1 MQNWHYDY
9 NKLIEKMDRFALQ
22 IANGAFSQ
30 VWTYTKTMIS
40 AHALAIRPD
49 DMSEEE
55 ATSLA
60 WSQFESTFDEHE
72 DEAILSLAGIV
83 IHLVNSVPLGKTL
96 AFHDTIEIGF
106 AMARGF
112 SESEAIAEQKSVAQ
126 EVNAFILNA
135 QARPCTLSVI
145 NGGRTV

>member
-9 NKLIEKMDRFALQ
+9 NKLIEKMDRFAFQ
-22 IANGAFSQ
+22 ISNAAFSQ
-30 VWTYTKTMIS
+30 VWGYTKTMIS
-40 AHALAIRPD
+40 AHALAIRPN

-55 ATSLA
+55 ANSLA

-72 DEAILSLAGIV
+72 DDAILSLAGIV

-96 AFHDTIEIGF
+96 AFHDTIEVGF

-112 SESEAIAEQKSVAQ
+112 SESEAIAEQKSIAQ
-126 EVNAFILNA
+126 EVNAFMANA
-135 QARPCTLSVI
+135 QLRPSPLSVI
-145 NGGRTV
+145 NGGKC

>member
-9 NKLIEKMDRFALQ
+9 SKLIEKMDRFALQ
-22 IANGAFSQ
+22 ISNRAFSQ
-30 VWTYTKTMIS
+30 VWTYTKAMIA
-40 AHALAIRPD
+40 AHALAIRPVGMTED
-49 DMSEEE
+49 E
-55 ATSLA
+55 AKSLA

-72 DEAILSLAGIV
+72 DDAILSLAGIV

-112 SESEAIAEQKSVAQ
+112 SESEAIAEQKSIAQ
-126 EVNAFILNA
+126 EVNAFISNA
-135 QARPCTLSVI
+135 QIRPCSLSVI
-145 NGGRTV
+145 NGGKR

>member
-9 NKLIEKMDRFALQ
+9 NKLIEKMDQFTLQ
-22 IANGAFSQ
+22 ISNVAFSQ
-30 VWTYTKTMIS
+30 AWTYTKTMIF

-55 ATSLA
+55 VYSLA

-72 DEAILSLAGIV
+72 DDAILSLAGIV

-112 SESEAIAEQKSVAQ
+112 SESEAIAEQKSIAQ
-126 EVNAFILNA
+126 EVNAFIVNA
-135 QARPCTLSVI
+135 QPRTCSLSVI
-145 NGGRTV
+145 NGGRT

>member
-9 NKLIEKMDRFALQ
+9 NRLIEIMDRFAFQ
-22 IANGAFSQ
+22 ISNPAFSE
-30 VWTYTKTMIS
+30 VWTYTKAMIA
-40 AHALAIRPD
+40 AHALAIRPAN
-49 DMSEEE
+49 MTENE
-55 ATSLA
+55 AQSLA

-72 DEAILSLAGIV
+72 DDSILTLAGIV

-112 SESEAIAEQKSVAQ
+112 SESEAKAQQESIAQ
-126 EVNAFILNA
+126 EVNAFFSNA
-135 QARPCTLSVI
+135 RVGPHTLSVI
-145 NGGRTV
+145 NGGKR

>member
-1 MQNWHYDY
+1 MQNWRYDY

-22 IANGAFSQ
+22 ISNTAFSQ
-30 VWTYTKTMIS
+30 VWVYTKAMVS
-40 AHALAIRPD
+40 AHALAIRPT

-55 ATSLA
+55 AKSLA

-72 DEAILSLAGIV
+72 DDAILSLAGIV

-112 SESEAIAEQKSVAQ
+112 SEAEAIAEQKSIAQ
-126 EVNAFILNA
+126 EVNAFISNA
-135 QARPCTLSVI
+135 QIRPPLSVI
-145 NGGRTV
+145 NGGKR

>member
-1 MQNWHYDY
+1 
-9 NKLIEKMDRFALQ
+9 
-22 IANGAFSQ
+22 
-30 VWTYTKTMIS
+30 MIS
-40 AHALAIRPD
+40 AHALAIRPT

-55 ATSLA
+55 AKSLA

-72 DEAILSLAGIV
+72 DDAILSLAGIV

-112 SESEAIAEQKSVAQ
+112 SEAEAISEQKSIAQ
-126 EVNAFILNA
+126 EVNAFISNTEI
-135 QARPCTLSVI
+135 RPALSVI
-145 NGGRTV
+145 NGGKR